1 MSGSFSLF
9 KVYLPKNSK
18 VARFLI
24 NIWPPFFFAG
34 IRVEKLTSD
43 FRYCRVVLKD
53 SRWTRNMNGSQ
64 YGGSLFAMTDPIYSL
79 MLILILGDKY
89 FVWDK
94 EAEIEFKKPAIGP
107 TTLECRVSEELLQ
120 KIKDSTEGG
129 DKFFPVMVDN
139 LYNQNREIV
148 TTVKRKMYIRL
159 KPAFRP
165 CLLYT
170 SPSPRD

>member
-9 KVYLPKNSK
+9 KVYLPKNNK

-24 NIWPPFFFAG
+24 NIWPPFLFAG
-34 IRVEKLTSD
+34 IHVEELTPD
-43 FRYCRVVLKD
+43 FRYCRVVLKE

-107 TTLECRVSEELLQ
+107 ITLECRVNDELLQ
-120 KIKDSTEGG
+120 KIKINTQDGN
-129 DKFFPVMVDN
+129 KFFPIMIDN
-139 LYNQNREIV
+139 LYNQYGEVV

-165 CLLYT
+165 KN
-170 SPSPRD
+170 